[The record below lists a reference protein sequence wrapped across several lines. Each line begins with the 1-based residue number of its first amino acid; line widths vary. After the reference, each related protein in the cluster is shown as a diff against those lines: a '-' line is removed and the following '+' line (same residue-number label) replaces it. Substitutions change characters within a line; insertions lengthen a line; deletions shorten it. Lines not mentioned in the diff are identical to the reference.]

1 MARKQQFGSKTTHRE
16 PSPGDST
23 SMPHTRQA
31 TRSAA
36 QDPAPQ
42 YVAPRTPPG
51 PGRPPSTTLA
61 RRGQWFCAREA
72 MVLGQE
78 DVLARLTKS
87 DGRVA
92 VDGGDEVGWRSLS
105 LPNLSSRFLAKA
117 VVAARE
123 EAGNLRSTDSTSTG
137 SSSGGGHTDG
147 KCRLLAL
154 PDELLLRVLRHL
166 VPSGGVMHVVRQ
178 YKRNASDPTGWV
190 AAWHEGEEGD
200 SPIVN
205 HLADRV
211 MYPAYTP
218 SPDSDD
224 NTLPVSNEYLALART
239 CRRMNDVF
247 CSLFYG
253 ENQWV
258 FEFSEGGRWP
268 GIIAL
273 PPRTESMELDCW
285 SRKYDSSFAR
295 SAAWPLS
302 KHTASYVRE
311 LSALFPMS
319 GVAGTVLEHSRMGP
333 VAGTME
339 DLCTEFEGECGLK
352 KVTIDVAPVDA
363 MCVAG
368 RLWFECSVRPG
379 GRLILDMLERGGN
392 GEGSEVAEIVL
403 GVLGCLREKVD
414 EVRVRVDVV

>member
-1 MARKQQFGSKTTHRE
+1 MARKQQFGSKITHRE

-23 SMPHTRQA
+23 SMPRTRQA
-31 TRSAA
+31 AHRIA
-36 QDPAPQ
+36 QNPAPL

-87 DGRVA
+87 DGGVA
-92 VDGGDEVGWRSLS
+92 VNGGDEVGWRSLS

-123 EAGNLRSTDSTSTG
+123 EAVNLRSMDSTSTD

-154 PDELLLRVLRHL
+154 PDELLLRVLRYL

-178 YKRNASDPTGWV
+178 YKRNASDPTEWV

-211 MYPAYTP
+211 MYQAETT
-218 SPDSDD
+218 SSESDD
-224 NTLPVSNEYLALART
+224 NTLPVRTESLALART

-285 SRKYDSSFAR
+285 SRKYESSSAR

-311 LSALFPMS
+311 LSVLFPMS
-319 GVAGTVLEHSRMGP
+319 VAAGTLLEQDRMSP
-333 VAGTME
+333 VRDTLE
-339 DLCTEFEGECGLK
+339 DAFMWFKGDCALK
-352 KVTIDVAPVDA
+352 RLTIDVAPVDT

-379 GRLILDMLERGGN
+379 GRVVLDMLQRGGN
-392 GEGSEVAEIVL
+392 GEGSEVAEILL
-403 GVLGCLREKVD
+403 GVVGCLREKVD